1 MTIYQIRDGL
11 EAKMGPKERTFHR
24 EKVGSRR

>member
-1 MTIYQIRDGL
+1 MAIYQIGDGL
-11 EAKMGPKERTFHR
+11 EVKMGPKERTFHG